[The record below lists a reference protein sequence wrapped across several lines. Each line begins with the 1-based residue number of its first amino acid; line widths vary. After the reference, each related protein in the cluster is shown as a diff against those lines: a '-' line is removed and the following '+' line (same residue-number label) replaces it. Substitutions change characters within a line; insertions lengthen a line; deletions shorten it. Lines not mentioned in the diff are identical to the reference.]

1 MDTNPDLRFM
11 NCQWRDKNM
20 KIKELLVDLLEPFY
34 YETFMPWFEDS
45 GFILYGGGKGK
56 KPKAAAPL
64 AGVEFKP
71 YSLTTSTGTTTGATT
86 PDGGFG
92 ANVELDPTIAAL
104 GQAGYEGAL
113 GLQPDLLT
121 AIKDRPDDF
130 AFDYDPRAA
139 AKEYYT
145 EQAGLLEPQF
155 AQQRQ
160 DLKNDLF
167 GSGRMGLMLSGS
179 SVGAGE
185 GGMVSPDAFGLGR
198 AQSQT
203 LAGISADSRQRAL
216 AEQQGLFG
224 IASGAYGMNQG
235 AQQQYLQNLQGGS
248 AGLMGQGAGISELEM
263 NLINQGLSIEQ
274 ARSGALSNS
283 AMAGAQ
289 LAQAT
294 PQRQSGK
301 GGFLS
306 AAATLGSAAIMG
318 PAAPSDI
325 RLKENLQEIDT
336 DANGVTWYTW
346 SWNDLAKGLGLDK
359 GKTTGVVAQE
369 VMKLFPDV
377 VSEGSD
383 GYLQV
388 DYELLGS
395 K

>member
-1 MDTNPDLRFM
+1 MLVD
-11 NCQWRDKNM
+11 
-20 KIKELLVDLLEPFY
+20 IKELLVSLVKPFY
-34 YETFMPWFEDS
+34 FKTFMPWFEDS
-45 GFILYGGGKGK
+45 GFILYGGGGKGGGESE
-56 KPKAAAPL
+56 AAAPMP
-64 AGVEFKP
+64 GVEFKP
-71 YSLTTSTGTTTGATT
+71 YSLTTSTGTTTGTKTA
-86 PDGGFG
+86 DGGFG
-92 ANVELDPTIAAL
+92 ADVSLDPTIAAL

-113 GLQPDLLT
+113 GLQPDLLA

-139 AKEYYT
+139 AKDYYT

-167 GSGRMGLMLSGS
+167 GSGRMGLMLAGD
-179 SVGAGE
+179 SVGAGG
-185 GGMVSPDAFGLGR
+185 GGMVSPDAYGLGR

-235 AQQQYLQNLQGGS
+235 AQQQYLQNLSGGS
-248 AGLMGQGAGISELEM
+248 AGFMGQGAGISELEM

-294 PQRQSGK
+294 PQQQRSSGK
-301 GGFLS
+301 GGF
-306 AAATLGSAAIMG
+306 GSLVG
-318 PAAPSDI
+318 
-325 RLKENLQEIDT
+325 
-336 DANGVTWYTW
+336 GVAGSFAGGAGTKFG
-346 SWNDLAKGLGLDK
+346 AMA
-359 GKTTGVVAQE
+359 GKSIFG
-369 VMKLFPDV
+369 
-377 VSEGSD
+377 
-383 GYLQV
+383 
-388 DYELLGS
+388 
-395 K
+395 

>member
-1 MDTNPDLRFM
+1 
-11 NCQWRDKNM
+11 M
-20 KIKELLVDLLEPFY
+20 KIKEILVDLLEPFY
-34 YETFMPWFEDS
+34 FKVFMPWFEDS
-45 GFILYGGGKGK
+45 GFILYGGGGKGK
-56 KPKAAAPL
+56 KPRAPAPAKPL

-71 YSLTTSTGTTTGATT
+71 YSLTTSTGTTTGTKTA
-86 PDGGFG
+86 DGGFG
-92 ANVELDPTIAAL
+92 ADVSLDPTIAAL
-104 GQAGYEGAL
+104 GEAGYEGAL

-167 GSGRMGLMLSGS
+167 GSGRMGLMLAGD
-179 SVGAGE
+179 SVGAGG
-185 GGMVSPDAFGLGR
+185 GGMVSPDAYGLGR

-235 AQQQYLQNLQGGS
+235 AQQQYLQNLLGG
-248 AGLMGQGAGISELEM
+248 AGGLMGQGAGISELEM
-263 NLINQGLSIEQ
+263 NLINQGLSVEQ

-289 LAQAT
+289 LAGAT
-294 PQRQSGK
+294 PQPQQRSSGK
-301 GGFLS
+301 GGLLG
-306 AAATLGSAAIMG
+306 AAATLGSAYM
-318 PAAPSDI
+318 
-325 RLKENLQEIDT
+325 
-336 DANGVTWYTW
+336 
-346 SWNDLAKGLGLDK
+346 
-359 GKTTGVVAQE
+359 
-369 VMKLFPDV
+369 MKPVPL
-377 VSEGSD
+377 
-383 GYLQV
+383 
-388 DYELLGS
+388 
-395 K
+395 

>member
-1 MDTNPDLRFM
+1 
-11 NCQWRDKNM
+11 M
-20 KIKELLVDLLEPFY
+20 KIKEILVDLLEPFY
-34 YETFMPWFEDS
+34 FKVFMPWFEDS
-45 GFILYGGGKGK
+45 GFILYGGGGKGK
-56 KPKAAAPL
+56 SKTPAPAKPL

-71 YSLTTSTGTTTGATT
+71 YSLTTSTGTTTGTKTA
-86 PDGGFG
+86 DGGFG
-92 ANVELDPTIAAL
+92 ADVSLDPTIAAL

-113 GLQPDLLT
+113 GLQPDLLA

-139 AKEYYT
+139 AKDYYT

-160 DLKNDLF
+160 ALKNDLF
-167 GSGRMGLMLSGS
+167 GSGRMGLMLAGD
-179 SVGAGE
+179 SVGAGG
-185 GGMVSPDAFGLGR
+185 GGMVSPDAFGLGQ

-235 AQQQYLQNLQGGS
+235 AQQQYLQNLSGGS
-248 AGLMGQGAGISELEM
+248 AGFMGQGAGISELEM
-263 NLINQGLSIEQ
+263 NLINHGLSIEQ

-289 LAQAT
+289 LAGAT
-294 PQRQSGK
+294 PQQQRSSGK
-301 GGFLS
+301 GGLLG
-306 AAATLGSAAIMG
+306 AAATLGSAAIMA
-318 PAAPSDI
+318 PAPPSDI
-325 RLKENLQEIDT
+325 RLKEDLQKINT
-336 DANGVTWYTW
+336 DANGVSWYTW
-346 SWNDLAKGLGLDK
+346 VWNDLAKGLGLDK
-359 GKTTGVVAQE
+359 TEPTGVIAQE
-369 VMKLFPDV
+369 VMEIFPDV

-383 GYLQV
+383 GYLRV
-388 DYELLGS
+388 DYNLLGS